1 MVTGVSDV
9 LQVEN
14 LTTCVA
20 TRNGIITAVDNV
32 SFRLSRGSTLGL
44 VGESGSGK
52 SMTCLSIQRLLPS
65 NSVVAAGS
73 IRFKGEDLL
82 TKTPR
87 QMEAIR
93 GREIGMILQ
102 DPMTSLNPVFT
113 VGQQVGEVFRY
124 HKGTRPRDIRTK
136 VLDVLKRVRIPA
148 PAERYHSYPHQFSGG
163 MRQRVSIAI
172 NIGNHPDLLI
182 ADEPT
187 TALDVTVQLQI
198 LHLLREIQQESG
210 MAIIF
215 VTHDL
220 NLVARFCDD
229 VAVMYAGRI
238 VEKGPVKTVFADP
251 KHPYTRDLLS
261 AIPRISKSRDRLRP
275 IPGQPPVMTNLP
287 KGCRFEPRCRLASER
302 CRAAYPDWVEQKE
315 TGGGVACWE
324 TAVGA
329 K

>member
-1 MVTGVSDV
+1 MVTGVAEI
-9 LQVEN
+9 LRVEN

-20 TRNGIITAVDNV
+20 TRGGVITAVDGI
-32 SFRLSRGSTLGL
+32 SFGLSRGATLGL

-65 NSVVAAGS
+65 NGVVASGS
-73 IRFKGEDLL
+73 IRFKGEELL
-82 TKTPR
+82 AKTPR
-87 QMEAIR
+87 QMQAIR

-113 VGQQVGEVFRY
+113 IGQQVGEVFRY
-124 HKGTRPRDIRTK
+124 HRHIPREEIRSA
-136 VLDVLKRVRIPA
+136 VLDVLSRVRIPA

-238 VEKGPVKTVFADP
+238 VEKGPVKAVFADP
-251 KHPYTRDLLS
+251 KHPYTRDLLA
-261 AIPRISKSRDRLRP
+261 AIPRISKYKERLRP
-275 IPGQPPVMTNLP
+275 IPGHPPVMTNLP
-287 KGCRFEPRCRLASER
+287 KGCRFEPRCQLATER
-302 CRAAYPDWVEQKE
+302 CRQAYPEWVEQKE
-315 TGGGVACWE
+315 TGGGFACWE
-324 TAVGA
+324 TAVRA
-329 K
+329 E

>member
-1 MVTGVSDV
+1 MVTGVAEI
-9 LQVEN
+9 LRVEN

-20 TRNGIITAVDNV
+20 TRGGVITAVDDV
-32 SFRLSRGSTLGL
+32 SFGLSRGATLGL

-65 NSVVAAGS
+65 NGVVASGS
-73 IRFKGEDLL
+73 IRFKGEELL
-82 TKTPR
+82 AKTPR

-113 VGQQVGEVFRY
+113 IGQQVSEVFRY
-124 HKGTRPRDIRTK
+124 HRHIPRKDIRSK
-136 VLDVLKRVRIPA
+136 VLDVLSRVRIPA

-238 VEKGPVKTVFADP
+238 VEKGPVKAVFADP
-251 KHPYTRDLLS
+251 KHPYTRDLLA
-261 AIPRISKSRDRLRP
+261 AIPRISKSGERLRP
-275 IPGQPPVMTNLP
+275 IPGHPPVMTNLP
-287 KGCRFEPRCRLASER
+287 KGCRFEPRCRLASAR
-302 CRAAYPDWVEQKE
+302 CREAYPDWVEQRK
-315 TGGGVACWE
+315 TGGGFACWE
-324 TAVGA
+324 AAVGA
-329 K
+329 E